1 MSQQHITEES
11 SRYLTF
17 KLGDEMFAVDV
28 FKTREVLDVSHI
40 TRVPTAPH
48 YMRGVVNVRGN
59 SIPVIDLRTKFGLP
73 QVEDTHDT
81 RIIVLDLDINHESI
95 VLGGLADSVHEVI
108 ELEPSEINEP
118 PSIGMK
124 WKTDLILGI
133 GKRSDY
139 FIIILDIERILNE
152 DESANVLV
160 TSDRLVEKSTT

>member
-1 MSQQHITEES
+1 MSTLKIIET
-11 SRYLTF
+11 SRYVTF

-28 FKTREVLDVSHI
+28 FKAREVLDVTHV

-73 QVEDTHDT
+73 QTADTKHT
-81 RIIVLDLDINHESI
+81 RIIVLELQLGEESI

-108 ELEPSEINEP
+108 ELEPSEINES

-124 WKTDLILGI
+124 WRTDLILGM
-133 GKRSDY
+133 GKRGDD

-152 DESANVLV
+152 DESAALLVSSEEVLEEAPV
-160 TSDRLVEKSTT
+160 